1 MSVVKSI
8 VPENGKK
15 LWNAYYPSR
24 NVLLG
29 SFETRTQARNAV
41 REARFRT
48 YPGGMIPGRAKPE
61 PSGHK
66 E

>member
-1 MSVVKSI
+1 MAAEKSI
-8 VPENGKK
+8 VNGKK

-29 SFETRTQARNAV
+29 TFETRTQARNAV

-48 YPGGMIPGRAKPE
+48 YPGRMIPGRAKPD
-61 PSGHK
+61 STDRK
-66 E
+66 